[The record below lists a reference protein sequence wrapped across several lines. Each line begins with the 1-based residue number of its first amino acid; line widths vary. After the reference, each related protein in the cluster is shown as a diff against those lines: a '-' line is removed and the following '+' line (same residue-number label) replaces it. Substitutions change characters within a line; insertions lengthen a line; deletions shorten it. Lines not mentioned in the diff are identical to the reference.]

1 MDSKTQE
8 AALVGSLSFCFAA
21 ARIAIGDIAMIKGSD
36 ADNRLKKQK
45 EAILKQNSF
54 LKTTY
59 KVITPPP
66 GPE

>member
-1 MDSKTQE
+1 
-8 AALVGSLSFCFAA
+8 
-21 ARIAIGDIAMIKGSD
+21 MIKESD

-54 LKTTY
+54 LKATY

>member
-1 MDSKTQE
+1 M
-8 AALVGSLSFCFAA
+8 LVGSLSFCFAA
-21 ARIAIGDIAMIKGSD
+21 ARIAIGDTTIIKESE

-54 LKTTY
+54 LKTAY

-66 GPE
+66 EPE